1 MIKKLEFSLK
11 IINQFF
17 ILRNKRI
24 VVGKTGTNRIIF
36 CLSKF
41 SKFKMKLVSVEKQSA
56 VSAVK
61 PSAPA
66 KLILHG
72 SNQGN
77 AHKINL

>member
-1 MIKKLEFSLK
+1 MIKNELFILK

-41 SKFKMKLVSVEKQSA
+41 SKFKMKPVSVEKQSA